1 MSLRALLL
9 TSAPLAGICSGSS
22 LLMAHLAAPLSRRAL
37 LLCFFQVSGL
47 ADGVRPFAFSHVF
60 SCSFFPVALFRSLFS
75 DSPSCCAEK
84 RRKNEKISS
93 KDEKNISDSKITA
106 RAERGGHSEVRMY
119 SNTFLFFILFF
130 LRYFSLFELAGW
142 PKRAIIAR
150 GSQRVS
156 EGYCCALSPPLT
168 PPPITS

>member
-1 MSLRALLL
+1 MARVFRMSVFHFSSKSILFQHETGNYVRTLVQLITFAPWLRLWLMTRSQLVSLRALLL
-9 TSAPLAGICSGSS
+9 ASAPLAGICSGSS

-84 RRKNEKISS
+84 NEKTSPRETKKTYLTQKLQLEEWS
-93 KDEKNISDSKITA
+93 F
-106 RAERGGHSEVRMY
+106 RSEDV
-119 SNTFLFFILFF
+119 F
-130 LRYFSLFELAGW
+130 
-142 PKRAIIAR
+142 
-150 GSQRVS
+150 
-156 EGYCCALSPPLT
+156 
-168 PPPITS
+168 